1 MDFDIT
7 VGKSVGKI
15 EFGASRGRVRDI
27 MGLPF
32 AEFRKNEFSVN
43 TTDDYG
49 FCHVYYDADNACA
62 AVEFIEKTVLK
73 LNGEDIFSMDYDDLS
88 KYIMSLDNEAV
99 RDADGITS
107 EKLSLSAYAPDK
119 KTESILVAKNGY
131 YD

>member
-49 FCHVYYDADNACA
+49 FCHVYYDKDNACA
-62 AVEFIEKTVLK
+62 AVEFFKKTVLE
-73 LNGEDIFSMDYDDLS
+73 LNGTDLYSMNYGDLS
-88 KYIMSLDNEAV
+88 KYILSLDDKSV
-99 RDADGITS
+99 PDDDGITS
-107 EKLSLSAYAPDK
+107 AKLSISIYAPNE
-119 KTESILVAKNGY
+119 KTESILVARNGY
-131 YD
+131 FD